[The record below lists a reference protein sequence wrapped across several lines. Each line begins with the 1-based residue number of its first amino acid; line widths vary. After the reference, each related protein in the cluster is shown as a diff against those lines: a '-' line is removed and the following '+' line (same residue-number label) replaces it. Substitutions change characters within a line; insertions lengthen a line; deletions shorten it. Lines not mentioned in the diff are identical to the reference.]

1 LRDIPSAI
9 KEKMSRPP
17 NAVHDA
23 CRYVARSVNAAGCW
37 TALDCAEM
45 CWTEVDCAGLCWTV
59 LECAEL
65 CWTVLD
71 RAGMCWTVLDCAGM
85 CWTVLDC
92 AAYNP
97 AVSSCVFHLWTTSKK
112 TFQARRF
119 SFDRVVKGQGHDV
132 AMLPSAAFGIHYEG
146 RSIFWCASG
155 MLTSTNNTT
164 CTRVYYFAQNIPTA
178 GFAGT
183 PKSGILHNSVLL
195 YDATLLATC
204 CLIH

>member
-65 CWTVLD
+65 CWTVPL
-71 RAGMCWTVLDCAGM
+71 
-85 CWTVLDC
+85 
-92 AAYNP
+92 
-97 AVSSCVFHLWTTSKK
+97 TTQKFRLMFFICGPPQKKK
-112 TFQARRF
+112 TSQARRF
-119 SFDRVVKGQGHDV
+119 SFDRVGKGQGV
-132 AMLPSAAFGIHYEG
+132 AMFPSAALVIHYEG
-146 RSIFWCASG
+146 RSIFWYTSG
-155 MLTSTNNTT
+155 MLTSTNTT
-164 CTRVYYFAQNIPTA
+164 TCCTRVYYFAQNIPTT
-178 GFAGT
+178 GFSGT
-183 PKSGILHNSVLL
+183 PKVIIFTQFGAFL
-195 YDATLLATC
+195 
-204 CLIH
+204 